1 MPSTDD
7 AEPPSSPST
16 PLSARDER
24 LHRAVSEAFEAAQV
38 PLLRRLVDQPSHT
51 LAKDDVEAAA
61 RILDA
66 EAEALGL
73 VIERVADPRGKF
85 ADHRVYRTPATRDED
100 RTLVLVGHVDTV
112 YPRSMGFLRMTRDDG
127 PAGPETGDAI
137 RGPGVLDMKSGLTAM
152 LFALRALRAAEPE
165 LWARLRLRLVC
176 VSDEEVGSPSSAALY
191 ERLAPRLSAGLVFE
205 SGRVGDRIVTS
216 RAGSGSFE
224 LVVRGRAAHAGN
236 QHAQGINAIAV
247 LARLVLAAEAITDY
261 ARGIL
266 VNVGIVSGGT
276 AKNTVPDEARCVI
289 DCRFLTVADAQE
301 VVARMRALAADPF
314 GDEPNVPERL
324 REAKVEL
331 HGGIA
336 RPPMEVIE
344 GTQALR
350 LRYEAHAAAAGL
362 QVGEAP
368 RQGGGSDANLLAPL
382 GVPCID
388 GLGPAGEHFHNPAEW
403 SSLASL
409 RRRTQALAC
418 LLADEA
424 DVAGAVGA
432 AAAHAQEGAASGGA
446 S

>member
-1 MPSTDD
+1 MPSTED
-7 AEPPSSPST
+7 AEPPSTHSPA
-16 PLSARDER
+16 PLSSRDER
-24 LHRAVSEAFEAAQV
+24 LHLAVSEAFEAVQV

-51 LAKDDVEAAA
+51 HAKDDVEAAA
-61 RILDA
+61 RLLDA

-73 VIERVADPRGKF
+73 RIERVPDASGAF
-85 ADHRVYRTPATRDED
+85 ADHRVYATPATRDDD

-127 PAGPETGDAI
+127 PAGPETGDVI

-165 LWARLRLRLVC
+165 RWARLRLRLVV
-176 VSDEEVGSPSSAALY
+176 VSDEEVGSPSSAPLY
-191 ERLAPRLSAGLVFE
+191 ERMASRLRAGLVFE

-224 LVVRGRAAHAGN
+224 FVVRGRAAHAGN

-247 LARLVLAAEAITDY
+247 LARLVIGAEALTDY
-261 ARGIL
+261 SRGIL
-266 VNVGIVSGGT
+266 VNVGLVSGGT

-289 DCRFLTVADAQE
+289 DSRFLTVADAHE
-301 VVARMRALAADPF
+301 VVARLRALAADPF
-314 GDEPNVPERL
+314 GDEVGVPERL

-331 HGGIA
+331 RGGIA
-336 RPPMEVIE
+336 RPPMEVIA

-368 RQGGGSDANLLAPL
+368 RQGGGSDANLLAAL

-388 GLGPAGEHFHNPAEW
+388 GLGPAGEHFHNPGEW

-424 DVAGAVGA
+424 EPAGAQEAGGT
-432 AAAHAQEGAASGGA
+432 EGAS
-446 S
+446 

>member
-1 MPSTDD
+1 MPSTED
-7 AEPPSSPST
+7 AEPPSTSSHA
-16 PLSARDER
+16 PLRPQDER
-24 LHRAVSEAFEAAQV
+24 LHLAVSEAFEAVQV

-51 LAKDDVEAAA
+51 HAKADVEAAA

-73 VIERVADPRGKF
+73 RIERVPDPTGAF
-85 ADHRVYRTPATRDED
+85 ADHRVYATPATGDD
-100 RTLVLVGHVDTV
+100 DVTPVLVGHVDTV

-127 PAGPETGDAI
+127 PEGPETGDVV

-152 LFALRALRAAEPE
+152 LLALRALRATEPE
-165 LWARLRLRLVC
+165 AWARLRLRLVC
-176 VSDEEVGSPSSAALY
+176 VSDEEVGSPSSARLY

-205 SGRVGDRIVTS
+205 AGRVGDRIVTS
-216 RAGSGSFE
+216 RAGSAVFE
-224 LVVRGRAAHAGN
+224 FVVHGRAAHAGN

-247 LARLVLAAEAITDY
+247 LARLVLGAEAVTDY

-266 VNVGIVSGGT
+266 VNVGVVSGGT
-276 AKNTVPDEARCVI
+276 AKNTVPAEARCQI
-289 DCRFLTVADAQE
+289 DARFLTVADAHE
-301 VVARMRALAADPF
+301 VVARLRALADDPF
-314 GDEPNVPERL
+314 GSEPGVPERL

-331 HGGIA
+331 RGGIA
-336 RPPMEVIE
+336 RPPMEVLA

-362 QVGEAP
+362 GVGQAP
-368 RQGGGSDANLLAPL
+368 RQGGGSDANLLAAL

-403 SSLASL
+403 SSLPSL

-418 LLADEA
+418 LLLEEA
-424 DVAGAVGA
+424 TGASA
-432 AAAHAQEGAASGGA
+432 AGGA